1 MRKIPAN
8 RWTKAAAFCL
18 RLMPVA
24 TLVWRAWEQD
34 LSANPVEFIT
44 HTTGDW
50 ALRFLLITLAVTPA
64 RRVFGLPQLA
74 QFRRMLGLLRDARA
88 RRRRRDGDA
97 RRTGPW
103 AAGAG
108 LSFVVRRT
116 GARPGNTGRVPPQG
130 RN

>member
-1 MRKIPAN
+1 MRKILAN

-18 RLMPVA
+18 CLTPVA

-44 HTTGDW
+44 HATGDW

-74 QFRRMLGLLRDARA
+74 QFRRMLGLFSFENTVKQRLLRTRQRLAEAKKR
-88 RRRRRDGDA
+88 G
-97 RRTGPW
+97 
-103 AAGAG
+103 
-108 LSFVVRRT
+108 
-116 GARPGNTGRVPPQG
+116 
-130 RN
+130 

>member
-1 MRKIPAN
+1 MRKILAN

-18 RLMPVA
+18 CLTPVA

-44 HTTGDW
+44 HATGDW

-74 QFRRMLGLLRDARA
+74 QFRRMLGLF
-88 RRRRRDGDA
+88 
-97 RRTGPW
+97 
-103 AAGAG
+103 
-108 LSFVVRRT
+108 SFFYM
-116 GARPGNTGRVPPQG
+116 RPFTF
-130 RN
+130 